1 MMKSEIMSGAYSA
14 GRETMSDLREHRK
27 LVRHFFKAA
36 RELEFLNVVDAW
48 KK

>member
-1 MMKSEIMSGAYSA
+1 MIKSEIMSGAYSA
-14 GRETMSDLREHRK
+14 GRETMSDLREHTK
-27 LVRHFFKAA
+27 FVRHFLKAS